1 MIHVFKTSVRTTK
14 DVDKIRPLL
23 DNLSSSLKWN
33 FDLEDCDN
41 ILRIEDSLISPNTI
55 INLLVDATFE
65 CQELE

>member
-23 DNLSSSLKWN
+23 DNLSSNLKWN

-41 ILRIEDSLISPNTI
+41 ILRIETSFISPNTI
-55 INLLVDATFE
+55 INLLVDASFD